1 MLTTGGII
9 VSCDDHSNLQGSSCE
24 ILFGAQENHMRY
36 SVHIHCK
43 NYNDELPSH
52 QEVQNM

>member
-36 SVHIHCK
+36 SVDIHCK